1 MRAGAA
7 IGRAGVDGGLRG
19 RWLRCACV
27 DRRAGPCA
35 YRRRVLQEA
44 DLRWLDQ
51 RGRGERRESH
61 ARVRR
66 SATSR
71 AIRCARVQSSSGR
84 LGAPTDGHAA
94 RDTVAPCGRQ
104 PMGRLYTPK
113 LNVLACS
120 APMRCAREPRLGLW
134 WAAGS
139 SASSVPF
146 SASSLNC
153 IISTLNSIIK
163 SPQRQCYQCEACN
176 RPSADRS
183 SLALS

>member
-7 IGRAGVDGGLRG
+7 IARAGVGGGLRG

-84 LGAPTDGHAA
+84 LGAPTGRTRCAGYCSPVRQAA
-94 RDTVAPCGRQ
+94 PWAPVH
-104 PMGRLYTPK
+104 P

-153 IISTLNSIIK
+153 IVSTLNSIVK

-176 RPSADRS
+176 GPSADRS